1 MPLQKNYWSAR
12 HEQRILSGEH
22 TQVAVA
28 QLSSGAPLGID
39 RPCASEPSSGVK
51 RQRFEVSEISWHALM
66 GNRERS
72 GISKN
77 TLLVA
82 VGSFFSDLSTEMLTP
97 VLPIFLTQ
105 TLNASGSIVGLVD
118 GIAQAVR
125 NLIDG
130 FSGSMSDKL
139 RKRKVIVLAG
149 YAMAAISKPFMG
161 LSTIWEAVLAAR
173 ILDRLGAGVRSA
185 PRDALVASSVDKQER
200 GGGFGLEGLGE
211 HAGAFVGPILTVLL
225 LYALQVDIRIV
236 FYVAFIPGLLALAI
250 VLLVRE
256 RSPPD
261 SVRQRIVHPRELPT
275 QYWKYLV
282 AIAIF
287 SIGNSS
293 NAFLILR
300 TQEVGASVLITTL
313 VYAGFNL
320 VAALVSYPL
329 TALSDRWGRKLILLG
344 SCIVFLAAYAGFAL
358 ADSFTLIVLLFLL
371 YGIYQGSF
379 RSVGRV
385 FASDL
390 APEQM
395 RASGIGWFSATV
407 GLCQLIASLVAGFL
421 WDHFGHTAPFI
432 LGVGSAAA
440 GILAIAV
447 LMPREHRSVNT

>member
-1 MPLQKNYWSAR
+1 VAFAFGTKRPRQASQIVAF
-12 HEQRILSGEH
+12 ETSGH
-22 TQVAVA
+22 V
-28 QLSSGAPLGID
+28 P
-39 RPCASEPSSGVK
+39 
-51 RQRFEVSEISWHALM
+51 M
-66 GNRERS
+66 GNRARS
-72 GISKN
+72 GFSKN
-77 TLLVA
+77 TYLVTA
-82 VGSFFSDLSTEMLTP
+82 GSFLSDLATEMLTP

-105 TLNASGSIVGLVD
+105 TLNANGSVVGLVD

-130 FSGSMSDKL
+130 FSGSISDKL

-161 LSTIWEAVLAAR
+161 LSTIWEGVLAAR

-185 PRDALVASSVDKQER
+185 PRDALVASSVDKRDR

-225 LYALQVDIRIV
+225 LFALQVDIRVV
-236 FYVAFIPGLLALAI
+236 FYVAFIPSLLALAI

-256 RSPPD
+256 RPPRESP
-261 SVRQRIVHPRELPT
+261 RQKLLHPRELPT
-275 QYWKYLV
+275 AYWKYLV

-300 TQEVGASVLITTL
+300 TQEAGASVLITTF

-358 ADSFTLIVLLFLL
+358 TENFTIIVLLFLL

-379 RSVGRV
+379 RSVGRA

-390 APEQM
+390 APEQL

-407 GLCQLIASLVAGFL
+407 GLCQLIASLIAGFL
-421 WDHFGHTAPFI
+421 WDRVSHAAPFI

-440 GILAIAV
+440 GVLAITI
-447 LMPREHRSVNT
+447 LLPRDNRAVNT